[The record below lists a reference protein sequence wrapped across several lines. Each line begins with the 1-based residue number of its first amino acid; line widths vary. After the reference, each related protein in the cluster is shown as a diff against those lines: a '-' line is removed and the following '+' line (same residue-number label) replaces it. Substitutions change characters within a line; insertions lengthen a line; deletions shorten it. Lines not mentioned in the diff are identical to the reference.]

1 MDELTKTL
9 CSSNYAKENGVLLYN
24 NDVYIREDTPALAL
38 LEVRR
43 VLGCAFVP
51 VTLAPE
57 AFDEM
62 LAKIWQQSSGVSQ
75 QLVDDMDADID
86 LMALTEEIPDNEDLL
101 DNDENSPVIRLI
113 NAILGEAVKD
123 GASDIH
129 IETFE
134 RTLSIRFRVDGV
146 LRPVL
151 QPARKLAPLLVS
163 RIKVMSKLDIAE
175 KRLPQD
181 GRISLR
187 IGRKAIDVRVSTI
200 PSQYGE
206 RVVMRLLDKSNL
218 KPDINKLGLIDEE
231 LEKLKGLIDRP
242 HGIILVTG
250 PTGSGKSTTLYAIL
264 SALNGHE
271 RNILTVEDPI
281 EYELEGVGQTQVN
294 PRVDMT
300 FARGLRAILRQDP
313 DVVMIGEIRDG
324 ETAQIAVQASLTGH
338 LVMSTLH
345 TNSAAGAITRLR
357 DMGLESFLI
366 GSSLL
371 GVIAQ
376 RLVRRLCTH
385 CRTTSPLDANEKAL
399 FSFMAAPPDAIY
411 RAVGCEH
418 CRQSGYQGRAGIH
431 EFLVVDSAMR
441 RAIHEDKDEMSLET
455 QLFKHAYS
463 LRENGLLKVIGGVT
477 SLEEVMRV
485 TAERGGCVMAFYAWT
500 ATDAAGKTQRGT
512 LQAEGQ
518 KQVRQWLREQKLMP
532 VSITE
537 TRETAAGGKA
547 KTGVKLSTP
556 VLSMFTRQLST
567 LVNAALPLESALKAI
582 SKQTEDKKLAAMVV
596 EIREKVVEG
605 HTLFDAFSQFP
616 RTFDKLYCT
625 LVMAGEKTGHLGD
638 VLEKLAEYNEQRQK
652 MKSKLTQAMVY
663 PITLTVVAIAVISI
677 LLVAVVPQVIEQFTH
692 MKQQLPITTRTL
704 IAVSDFLQAWGIYI
718 VGILGGGF
726 IGFKTWLRNAKN
738 RFRWHSWL
746 VNGSPIKKLV
756 CAINSAR
763 YIRTL
768 SILQASS
775 VPLLEGMYI
784 AMDGI
789 ENRYARQVLEQA
801 ADTVRQGASL
811 YAALEQAKLFPPTML
826 YMIASGEESGE
837 LGNLMDR
844 AAENQES
851 ALQHRITLTLSVFE
865 PALVVSMA
873 TIVLF
878 IVLSILQPLLQLN
891 NMVG

>member
-1 MDELTKTL
+1 
-9 CSSNYAKENGVLLYN
+9 
-24 NDVYIREDTPALAL
+24 
-38 LEVRR
+38 
-43 VLGCAFVP
+43 
-51 VTLAPE
+51 
-57 AFDEM
+57 
-62 LAKIWQQSSGVSQ
+62 
-75 QLVDDMDADID
+75 
-86 LMALTEEIPDNEDLL
+86 
-101 DNDENSPVIRLI
+101 
-113 NAILGEAVKD
+113 
-123 GASDIH
+123 
-129 IETFE
+129 
-134 RTLSIRFRVDGV
+134 
-146 LRPVL
+146 
-151 QPARKLAPLLVS
+151 
-163 RIKVMSKLDIAE
+163 
-175 KRLPQD
+175 
-181 GRISLR
+181 
-187 IGRKAIDVRVSTI
+187 
-200 PSQYGE
+200 
-206 RVVMRLLDKSNL
+206 
-218 KPDINKLGLIDEE
+218 
-231 LEKLKGLIDRP
+231 
-242 HGIILVTG
+242 
-250 PTGSGKSTTLYAIL
+250 
-264 SALNGHE
+264 
-271 RNILTVEDPI
+271 
-281 EYELEGVGQTQVN
+281 
-294 PRVDMT
+294 
-300 FARGLRAILRQDP
+300 
-313 DVVMIGEIRDG
+313 
-324 ETAQIAVQASLTGH
+324 
-338 LVMSTLH
+338 
-345 TNSAAGAITRLR
+345 
-357 DMGLESFLI
+357 
-366 GSSLL
+366 
-371 GVIAQ
+371 
-376 RLVRRLCTH
+376 
-385 CRTTSPLDANEKAL
+385 
-399 FSFMAAPPDAIY
+399 
-411 RAVGCEH
+411 
-418 CRQSGYQGRAGIH
+418 
-431 EFLVVDSAMR
+431 
-441 RAIHEDKDEMSLET
+441 
-455 QLFKHAYS
+455 
-463 LRENGLLKVIGGVT
+463 
-477 SLEEVMRV
+477 
-485 TAERGGCVMAFYAWT
+485 MAFYAWT

-537 TRETAAGGKA
+537 TRETASAGKA
-547 KTGVKLSTP
+547 KTGAKLSTP

-726 IGFKTWLRNAKN
+726 IGFKTWL
-738 RFRWHSWL
+738 

>member
-1 MDELTKTL
+1 M
-9 CSSNYAKENGVLLYN
+9 
-24 NDVYIREDTPALAL
+24 
-38 LEVRR
+38 
-43 VLGCAFVP
+43 
-51 VTLAPE
+51 
-57 AFDEM
+57 
-62 LAKIWQQSSGVSQ
+62 
-75 QLVDDMDADID
+75 
-86 LMALTEEIPDNEDLL
+86 
-101 DNDENSPVIRLI
+101 
-113 NAILGEAVKD
+113 KD

-399 FSFMAAPPDAIY
+399 FSFMDAPPKAIY

-431 EFLVVDSAMR
+431 EFLVVDSTMR
-441 RAIHEDKDEMSLET
+441 RAIHEDKDEMSIET
-455 QLFKHAYS
+455 QLFKQAYS

-485 TAERGGCVMAFYAWT
+485 TAERGG
-500 ATDAAGKTQRGT
+500 DA
-512 LQAEGQ
+512 
-518 KQVRQWLREQKLMP
+518 
-532 VSITE
+532 
-537 TRETAAGGKA
+537 
-547 KTGVKLSTP
+547 
-556 VLSMFTRQLST
+556 
-567 LVNAALPLESALKAI
+567 
-582 SKQTEDKKLAAMVV
+582 
-596 EIREKVVEG
+596 
-605 HTLFDAFSQFP
+605 
-616 RTFDKLYCT
+616 
-625 LVMAGEKTGHLGD
+625 
-638 VLEKLAEYNEQRQK
+638 
-652 MKSKLTQAMVY
+652 
-663 PITLTVVAIAVISI
+663 
-677 LLVAVVPQVIEQFTH
+677 
-692 MKQQLPITTRTL
+692 
-704 IAVSDFLQAWGIYI
+704 
-718 VGILGGGF
+718 
-726 IGFKTWLRNAKN
+726 
-738 RFRWHSWL
+738 
-746 VNGSPIKKLV
+746 
-756 CAINSAR
+756 
-763 YIRTL
+763 
-768 SILQASS
+768 
-775 VPLLEGMYI
+775 
-784 AMDGI
+784 
-789 ENRYARQVLEQA
+789 
-801 ADTVRQGASL
+801 
-811 YAALEQAKLFPPTML
+811 
-826 YMIASGEESGE
+826 
-837 LGNLMDR
+837 
-844 AAENQES
+844 
-851 ALQHRITLTLSVFE
+851 
-865 PALVVSMA
+865 
-873 TIVLF
+873 
-878 IVLSILQPLLQLN
+878 
-891 NMVG
+891 

>member
-1 MDELTKTL
+1 MDELSKTL
-9 CSSNYAKENGVLLYN
+9 SSSNYAKDNGVLFYN
-24 NDVYIREDTPALAL
+24 NDVYIRDDTPAHAL

-43 VLGCAFVP
+43 VLGRAFIP
-51 VTLAPE
+51 VTVTPE

-187 IGRKAIDVRVSTI
+187 IGRKSIDVRVSTI

-399 FSFMAAPPDAIY
+399 FSFMDAPPKAIY

-431 EFLVVDSAMR
+431 EFLVVDSTMR
-441 RAIHEDKDEMSLET
+441 RAIHEDKDEMSIET
-455 QLFKHAYS
+455 QLFKQAYS
-463 LRENGLLKVIGGVT
+463 LRENGLLKVISGLT

-485 TAERGGCVMAFYAWT
+485 TAERGG
-500 ATDAAGKTQRGT
+500 DA
-512 LQAEGQ
+512 
-518 KQVRQWLREQKLMP
+518 
-532 VSITE
+532 
-537 TRETAAGGKA
+537 
-547 KTGVKLSTP
+547 
-556 VLSMFTRQLST
+556 
-567 LVNAALPLESALKAI
+567 
-582 SKQTEDKKLAAMVV
+582 
-596 EIREKVVEG
+596 
-605 HTLFDAFSQFP
+605 
-616 RTFDKLYCT
+616 
-625 LVMAGEKTGHLGD
+625 
-638 VLEKLAEYNEQRQK
+638 
-652 MKSKLTQAMVY
+652 
-663 PITLTVVAIAVISI
+663 
-677 LLVAVVPQVIEQFTH
+677 
-692 MKQQLPITTRTL
+692 
-704 IAVSDFLQAWGIYI
+704 
-718 VGILGGGF
+718 
-726 IGFKTWLRNAKN
+726 
-738 RFRWHSWL
+738 
-746 VNGSPIKKLV
+746 
-756 CAINSAR
+756 
-763 YIRTL
+763 
-768 SILQASS
+768 
-775 VPLLEGMYI
+775 
-784 AMDGI
+784 
-789 ENRYARQVLEQA
+789 
-801 ADTVRQGASL
+801 
-811 YAALEQAKLFPPTML
+811 
-826 YMIASGEESGE
+826 
-837 LGNLMDR
+837 
-844 AAENQES
+844 
-851 ALQHRITLTLSVFE
+851 
-865 PALVVSMA
+865 
-873 TIVLF
+873 
-878 IVLSILQPLLQLN
+878 
-891 NMVG
+891 

>member
-1 MDELTKTL
+1 MDELSKTL
-9 CSSNYAKENGVLLYN
+9 CSSNYAKDNGVLLYN

-43 VLGCAFVP
+43 VLGRAFVP
-51 VTLAPE
+51 ITLAPE

-271 RNILTVEDPI
+271 RNI
-281 EYELEGVGQTQVN
+281 
-294 PRVDMT
+294 
-300 FARGLRAILRQDP
+300 ARGLRAILRQDP

-399 FSFMAAPPDAIY
+399 FSFMDAPPKAIY

-455 QLFKHAYS
+455 QLFKQAYS
-463 LRENGLLKVIGGVT
+463 LRENGLLKVISGVT

-485 TAERGGCVMAFYAWT
+485 TAERGG
-500 ATDAAGKTQRGT
+500 DA
-512 LQAEGQ
+512 
-518 KQVRQWLREQKLMP
+518 
-532 VSITE
+532 
-537 TRETAAGGKA
+537 
-547 KTGVKLSTP
+547 
-556 VLSMFTRQLST
+556 
-567 LVNAALPLESALKAI
+567 
-582 SKQTEDKKLAAMVV
+582 
-596 EIREKVVEG
+596 
-605 HTLFDAFSQFP
+605 
-616 RTFDKLYCT
+616 
-625 LVMAGEKTGHLGD
+625 
-638 VLEKLAEYNEQRQK
+638 
-652 MKSKLTQAMVY
+652 
-663 PITLTVVAIAVISI
+663 
-677 LLVAVVPQVIEQFTH
+677 
-692 MKQQLPITTRTL
+692 
-704 IAVSDFLQAWGIYI
+704 
-718 VGILGGGF
+718 
-726 IGFKTWLRNAKN
+726 
-738 RFRWHSWL
+738 
-746 VNGSPIKKLV
+746 
-756 CAINSAR
+756 
-763 YIRTL
+763 
-768 SILQASS
+768 
-775 VPLLEGMYI
+775 
-784 AMDGI
+784 
-789 ENRYARQVLEQA
+789 
-801 ADTVRQGASL
+801 
-811 YAALEQAKLFPPTML
+811 
-826 YMIASGEESGE
+826 
-837 LGNLMDR
+837 
-844 AAENQES
+844 
-851 ALQHRITLTLSVFE
+851 
-865 PALVVSMA
+865 
-873 TIVLF
+873 
-878 IVLSILQPLLQLN
+878 
-891 NMVG
+891 

>member
-1 MDELTKTL
+1 MDELSKTL
-9 CSSNYAKENGVLLYN
+9 CSSGYAKDNGVLFYH
-24 NDVYIREDTPALAL
+24 DAVYIRDDTPALAL

-43 VLGCAFVP
+43 VLGRAFVP
-51 VTLAPE
+51 VTLTAE

-62 LAKIWQQSSGVSQ
+62 LARIWQQSSGVSQ

-113 NAILGEAVKD
+113 NAILGEAVKE

-163 RIKVMSKLDIAE
+163 RIKVMSRLDIAE

-187 IGRKAIDVRVSTI
+187 IGRKAVDVRVSTI

-231 LEKLKGLIDRP
+231 REKLQGLIDRP

-313 DVVMIGEIRDG
+313 DVVMIGEIRDA

-371 GVIAQ
+371 GSLPSVWCVGCVRTAVPPVRWMTMKRRCSALWTSRHTRSIA
-376 RLVRRLCTH
+376 RWG
-385 CRTTSPLDANEKAL
+385 ANTAARAAIRGAPV
-399 FSFMAAPPDAIY
+399 FMNFWWSTAPCAAPFMKIKTKWPSKPSSLSRPTACV
-411 RAVGCEH
+411 RTGC
-418 CRQSGYQGRAGIH
+418 
-431 EFLVVDSAMR
+431 
-441 RAIHEDKDEMSLET
+441 
-455 QLFKHAYS
+455 
-463 LRENGLLKVIGGVT
+463 
-477 SLEEVMRV
+477 
-485 TAERGGCVMAFYAWT
+485 
-500 ATDAAGKTQRGT
+500 
-512 LQAEGQ
+512 
-518 KQVRQWLREQKLMP
+518 
-532 VSITE
+532 
-537 TRETAAGGKA
+537 
-547 KTGVKLSTP
+547 
-556 VLSMFTRQLST
+556 
-567 LVNAALPLESALKAI
+567 
-582 SKQTEDKKLAAMVV
+582 
-596 EIREKVVEG
+596 
-605 HTLFDAFSQFP
+605 
-616 RTFDKLYCT
+616 
-625 LVMAGEKTGHLGD
+625 
-638 VLEKLAEYNEQRQK
+638 
-652 MKSKLTQAMVY
+652 
-663 PITLTVVAIAVISI
+663 
-677 LLVAVVPQVIEQFTH
+677 
-692 MKQQLPITTRTL
+692 
-704 IAVSDFLQAWGIYI
+704 
-718 VGILGGGF
+718 
-726 IGFKTWLRNAKN
+726 
-738 RFRWHSWL
+738 
-746 VNGSPIKKLV
+746 
-756 CAINSAR
+756 
-763 YIRTL
+763 
-768 SILQASS
+768 
-775 VPLLEGMYI
+775 
-784 AMDGI
+784 
-789 ENRYARQVLEQA
+789 
-801 ADTVRQGASL
+801 
-811 YAALEQAKLFPPTML
+811 
-826 YMIASGEESGE
+826 
-837 LGNLMDR
+837 
-844 AAENQES
+844 
-851 ALQHRITLTLSVFE
+851 
-865 PALVVSMA
+865 
-873 TIVLF
+873 
-878 IVLSILQPLLQLN
+878 
-891 NMVG
+891 